1 MIRNAITGLAL
12 FAASLGAAEGATVS
26 QVFDIGTEGV
36 GGDAVDTVQI
46 EGFDPILG
54 TLESVTVS
62 VDIEGVGN
70 GLLFNRTDV
79 VTRIPG
85 GTRFAVGFEG
95 ETLFDNDQGLRVVEP
110 IGPSALLDLAT
121 GVVSHS
127 FEQSFAQGSAI
138 FDAIAGGG
146 TLDVLFGFPA
156 ALTQA
161 PLSILT
167 QISNFS
173 GTVQVDFEFE
183 PAPEI
188 APVPLPA
195 SALFLLAGLGALML
209 PRLGRGPRG

>member
-1 MIRNAITGLAL
+1 MIRSAITCLAL
-12 FAASLGAAEGATVS
+12 LAACLDAAEGATVS
-26 QVFDIGTEGV
+26 QVFDIGTEV
-36 GGDAVDTVQI
+36 FDGDAVDTVRI
-46 EGFDPILG
+46 EGFDPTLG

-62 VDIEGVGN
+62 VDIEGLGN
-70 GLLFNRTDV
+70 GLLLNRTNE
-79 VTRIPG
+79 VTRFPG

-95 ETLFDNDQGLRVVEP
+95 ETLFDNDQGLRGVETIDP
-110 IGPSALLDLAT
+110 FGFINLAT
-121 GVVSHS
+121 GVVSQS

-156 ALTQA
+156 ALTQS
-161 PLSILT
+161 PLLILSR
-167 QISNFS
+167 SNFS

-183 PAPEI
+183 PAPDI

-209 PRLGRGPRG
+209 PRLGRGLRG